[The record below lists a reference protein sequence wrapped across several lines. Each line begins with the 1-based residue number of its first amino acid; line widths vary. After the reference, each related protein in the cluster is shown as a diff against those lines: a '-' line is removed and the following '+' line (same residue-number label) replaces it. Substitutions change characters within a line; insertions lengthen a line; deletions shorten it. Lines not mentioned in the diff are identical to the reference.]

1 MMRWLVFNSRM
12 DVIGTVFADGF
23 TAAFIEARR
32 RFRDVDYI
40 QEI

>member
-1 MMRWLVFNSRM
+1 MMKWLVFNSRM
-12 DVIGTVFADGF
+12 DVIGTVVADGY
-23 TAAFIEARR
+23 TQAFIVASN

>member
-12 DVIGTVFADGF
+12 DVIGTVFADGY
-23 TAAFIEARR
+23 TEAFVIARN

>member
-1 MMRWLVFNSRM
+1 MMRWMVFNSRM
-12 DVIGTVFADGF
+12 DVVGTVYADGY

-40 QEI
+40 QEF